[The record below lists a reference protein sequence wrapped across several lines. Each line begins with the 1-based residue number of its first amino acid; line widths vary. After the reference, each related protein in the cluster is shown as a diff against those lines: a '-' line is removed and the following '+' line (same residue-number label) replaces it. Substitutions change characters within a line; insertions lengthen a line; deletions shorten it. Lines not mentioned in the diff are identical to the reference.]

1 MTSAKRGGRITRTFG
16 LQETRKLLLLGLAIW
31 ILFLLYSVSKTM
43 LVSAGVMASN
53 VIEVNDPRGLYSSI
67 PKDGVAILYFKQE
80 LCPGCAKVEPAL
92 LRYVRESANVKLVI
106 ASLDNMLRKDARAT
120 LEVLGDFKVLGT
132 PTLIVYV
139 NGREVGRHVSTFGYG
154 DQYEPLKKF
163 VEDSVAGRESNAVET
178 GLYTGVSLPS
188 ERAFNPGY
196 IIASAMT
203 ALGLG
208 LIAAF
213 SPCSLPMIAAYSL
226 SSSSRGFSS
235 LRILHEALS
244 LGSIALLGGSLIVLV
259 YLASTLS
266 PINLYKLVTSL
277 AASLLVAWG
286 LLTLVERRHV
296 TLYIPGLRKALPLLG
311 IQCSLPFLVA
321 MLALLEAAPHV
332 MLLGSMAFA
341 LGYITPYLAV
351 TSSLDLAK
359 GLEAIMRSKVLLVLQ
374 GLALIVAG
382 SYTLYNIKSII

>member
-1 MTSAKRGGRITRTFG
+1 VTSAKRGGRITRTFG